1 MSVLALRPTKNHNRI
16 RIRLKA
22 NLKQLLPKLILRQLG
37 LHRTK
42 HAISCRRMYM
52 SAVATAS
59 KSNRKN
65 NRAKT
70 EADLFLDSVTKKI
83 TPLARILNCLD
94 RELRTKRSVVLIC
107 CHTLPL
113 RYRSAIQPRR
123 KERSSAQLHMENRPR
138 WPSPIQHLSPDV
150 QF

>member
-1 MSVLALRPTKNHNRI
+1 MYVCVNVATKKKLKNNRS
-16 RIRLKA
+16 RVRLKV
-22 NLKQLLPKLILRQLG
+22 NLRQLLPKLILRQLG

-42 HAISCRRMYM
+42 HAITCRRMYM
-52 SAVATAS
+52 SAVATGS

-65 NRAKT
+65 NRTKT
-70 EADLFLDSVTKKI
+70 EAVFFLDSVTKKI

-94 RELRTKRSVVLIC
+94 TELRKKRSVVLLC

-123 KERSSAQLHMENRPR
+123 KERSSAQCAAAG
-138 WPSPIQHLSPDV
+138 LSHA
-150 QF
+150 F